1 VVTPPQQEIPK
12 EEPFTFVDCPKP
24 PHIHDIM
31 QAYDNKQNE
40 PENVSVEEESVDE
53 IEVVEEHNYYAFNQ
67 APANDL
73 SHYKVGWDFGE
84 LSGFKPHREMMTEEE
99 KESNRLF
106 MNLPGIR
113 VNALYDTATE
123 FRDPDNIFSSPR
135 DAPYKYDPSV
145 QGTFAEYGN
154 LTEKPTYDVASDY
167 GSENQSFVHEPSYM
181 SETHESEADLDNY
194 DLYGFSYLPNL
205 KKKKSDSSM
214 SITSETPSGHRRMS
228 RRRSIASSISMD
240 FEDYQFNKNTF
251 GINDDDPYNYNGVI
265 DDNFHDDLFED
276 VDVYD
281 GMYMN
286 QQEPYVDENASYNE
300 EDLQTDGYFPEEF
313 DELNKNKVTDTI
325 NITEVTNE
333 ITLPENKNTVVVSDT
348 YITKHK
354 EPPSDVE
361 EIEKAPREAAAPQ
374 PVEPVAAAPREA
386 AVPEPVEPV
395 SASPKEAIVPEPK
408 EAKTVTKKETKKSKK
423 SKKETKKEP
432 IVATPREAAVPEQS
446 KSKTTTTTKTITTK
460 KSPQEEVEVIEE
472 IVEIPVE
479 EKIQSKK
486 KDVPITSAPREAT
499 VPESK
504 KSKTSKSKITTTTKK
519 TTTKTTTTKKSPQEE
534 VEIIEEVIEIPVEEK
549 IETKSREVSTSG
561 SKKVIKKGQSGEEE
575 EEVEIIE
582 EVIEV
587 PYDEKSRPKGVS
599 SPDDE
604 VEVIEEVIEVPYDQP
619 DQQKLVSKKVTK
631 QVLRL
636 NPKTG
641 KKEVVE
647 ETVDTSGKSESYDDA
662 EEIEVTEEVVEVPY
676 DQPQQQKL
684 VSKKVTKQV
693 NKVNPATGKK
703 ELVEVVEEPSI
714 KPREVETSKPK
725 QKKTS
730 KKTTTTKKSPQE
742 EVEIIEEVIEI
753 PVEEKIET
761 KSREVSTSGSKKVIK
776 KGQSGE
782 EEEEVE
788 IIEEVIEVPYDEKS
802 RPKGVSSPD
811 DEVELVEEVIEVPY
825 DQPDQQKLV
834 SKKVTKQVLRFNPK
848 TGKKEVV
855 EETVD
860 TSGKS
865 ESYDDAEEIEVTEE
879 VVEVPYDQPQ
889 QQKLVSKKV
898 TKQVNK
904 VNPATGK
911 KELVEVV
918 EEPSVKPR
926 EASEKKDI
934 VEPPSQIKYSTS
946 KKVVTDGDSSAKE
959 ISTST
964 TKLTVVKK
972 VVRKSPSGKVLE
984 VTPESVPPSDTKVTR
999 TIVIKNKDGEVVDTK
1014 TMEGSIDDV
1023 ENRTNDLIGTGVVN
1037 VSDDRNHL
1045 STKIRRTVIR
1055 KNANGEI
1062 LSTESKNIENEESLE
1077 NMKSISLLSLNK
1089 NKSTSNVIDQ

>member
-604 VEVIEEVIEVPYDQP
+604 VE
-619 DQQKLVSKKVTK
+619 
-631 QVLRL
+631 
-636 NPKTG
+636 
-641 KKEVVE
+641 
-647 ETVDTSGKSESYDDA
+647 
-662 EEIEVTEEVVEVPY
+662 
-676 DQPQQQKL
+676 
-684 VSKKVTKQV
+684 
-693 NKVNPATGKK
+693 
-703 ELVEVVEEPSI
+703 
-714 KPREVETSKPK
+714 
-725 QKKTS
+725 
-730 KKTTTTKKSPQE
+730 
-742 EVEIIEEVIEI
+742 
-753 PVEEKIET
+753 
-761 KSREVSTSGSKKVIK
+761 
-776 KGQSGE
+776 
-782 EEEEVE
+782 
-788 IIEEVIEVPYDEKS
+788 
-802 RPKGVSSPD
+802 
-811 DEVELVEEVIEVPY
+811 LVEEVIEVPY